1 MTTRSTGKKADT
13 SILDEVFDE
22 ICKNY
27 LAVGLL
33 EAVALR
39 MELHSVD
46 REPGVLHRT
55 DLCCRASCEVS
66 EPRGERLD
74 LLLMGLV
81 DANRTGKAPAES
93 VTPQDLRGAGARRG
107 VSRPHPPRPE
117 PATAGLPAGAY

>member
-22 ICKNY
+22 ICKDY

-55 DLCCRASCEVS
+55 DLCCRASGEVS
-66 EPRGERLD
+66 EPRGERLA
-74 LLLMGLV
+74 LLLMRLV
-81 DANRTGKAPAES
+81 DAGRMGNAPEAR
-93 VTPQDLRGAGARRG
+93 VTPQDLR
-107 VSRPHPPRPE
+107 V
-117 PATAGLPAGAY
+117 T